1 MSLTLKGRRTRRKTC
16 CMEHCCDEEQ
26 QKEEPSTVEF
36 VRNVLQR
43 KLPLWRNVLMKKKKE
58 TISAVETLSV
68 GEFVRAEHTEGSTA
82 METPSVEEFVKEEV
96 TGEESTAVQTP
107 SMVEGVNEENQV
119 EGTSTIETPPPPP
132 VEEFVNEKEKQHGEQ
147 KQKDLTR
154 RILSFRKR
162 KMKTLPFQLDPAYLL
177 CIVSFF
183 ASYHG
188 AITSTSKTKIF
199 LYELSCVYIC
209 FAV

>member
-16 CMEHCCDEEQ
+16 CMEHFCDEEQ

-119 EGTSTIETPPPPP
+119 EGTSTIETPPPPLWRNLLMKKRNNM
-132 VEEFVNEKEKQHGEQ
+132 VNKNK
-147 KQKDLTR
+147 
-154 RILSFRKR
+154 
-162 KMKTLPFQLDPAYLL
+162 
-177 CIVSFF
+177 
-183 ASYHG
+183 
-188 AITSTSKTKIF
+188 KI
-199 LYELSCVYIC
+199 
-209 FAV
+209 